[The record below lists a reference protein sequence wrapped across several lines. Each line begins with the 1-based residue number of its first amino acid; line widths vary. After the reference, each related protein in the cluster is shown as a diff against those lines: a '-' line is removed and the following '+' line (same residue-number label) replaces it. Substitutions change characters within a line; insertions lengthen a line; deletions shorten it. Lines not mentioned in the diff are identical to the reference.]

1 MQRLPLIIATTGL
14 LALAGAAQGSSFI
27 GTTDAIAGSLVN
39 TIDATSDATSGNNK
53 VVLEAREDAASFVG
67 SAGQLRSARLESA
80 LLHIR
85 QSHPDLEA
93 TDMQLAE
100 AILAL

>member
-1 MQRLPLIIATTGL
+1 MQRLPLIIAAGL
-14 LALAGAAQGSSFI
+14 LTLAGAAHGSSFI

-67 SAGQLRSARLESA
+67 SDGQLRSARLEAA

-85 QSHPDLEA
+85 QSNPELEA